1 MPNPYEVKGDYANC
15 SQASQASACAASAQK
30 PNLRERLEALRN
42 MTAEATQQAY
52 GIHDCLFGQ
61 GVLNGDADVEKEPE
75 SVDAVVDWL
84 GRRLNELVGVLQ
96 EVRGRL

>member
-1 MPNPYEVKGDYANC
+1 MYVHEKMNDLSNC
-15 SQASQASACAASAQK
+15 VQDAAQACACMASAQK

-61 GVLNGDADVEKEPE
+61 GGLNGDADVEKEPE

-84 GRRLNELVGVLQ
+84 GRRLEELVGVLQ

>member
-1 MPNPYEVKGDYANC
+1 MYLQEKTNDLSNC
-15 SQASQASACAASAQK
+15 AQDAAQACACMASAPK
-30 PNLRERLEALRN
+30 PAMRERLEALRN
-42 MTAEATQQAY
+42 MTAEATQLAY

-61 GVLNGDADVEKEPE
+61 SVLNGDADVEKEPE

>member
-1 MPNPYEVKGDYANC
+1 M
-15 SQASQASACAASAQK
+15 ASAQK

-52 GIHDCLFGQ
+52 GIYDCLFGV
-61 GVLNGDADVEKEPE
+61 GGLNGDTDVEKKPE
-75 SVDAVVDWL
+75 SMDAAVDWL
-84 GRRLNELVGVLQ
+84 GRRLNELVGVLR